1 MQVKLKLCVC
11 DRESLLAANLQRP
24 KEAASNRS
32 VALPPLSPQ
41 RECVRAPAINLL
53 CLSARLPSS
62 HSLCDVSLSLPSTF
76 HYYLFCIIRAPP
88 LFPFHSSTGQ
98 KLILTRWVLGHFKS
112 PSSFELKSS
121 HFLSLATNSVS
132 VSTAK
137 DASRRT
143 FSPPFLLCPSVSVTV
158 SDYLLSPFIG

>member
-1 MQVKLKLCVC
+1 MQVKLCVC

-24 KEAASNRS
+24 KEVASNRS
-32 VALPPLSPQ
+32 VALPPQSPL
-41 RECVRAPAINLL
+41 RECARAPAINLL
-53 CLSARLPSS
+53 CLACLPAGPA
-62 HSLCDVSLSLPSTF
+62 VSLYVMSLFLSQLLSITI
-76 HYYLFCIIRAPP
+76 YSALYVL

-143 FSPPFLLCPSVSVTV
+143 FSPFLGPSVSVTV
-158 SDYLLSPFIG
+158 SDYLLSSFFG